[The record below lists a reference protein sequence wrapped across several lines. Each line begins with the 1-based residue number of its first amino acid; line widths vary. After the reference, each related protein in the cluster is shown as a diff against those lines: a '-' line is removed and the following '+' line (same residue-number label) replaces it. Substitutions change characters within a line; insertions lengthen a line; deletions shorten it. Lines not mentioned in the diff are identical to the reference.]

1 MPDDT
6 KKKPQS
12 ETAQPSQQQR
22 DVTKGKQTIDQ
33 ENHDQNVGQRPTRDD
48 GDNDDKGELK

>member
-12 ETAQPSQQQR
+12 ETARPSEQQR

-33 ENHDQNVGQRPTRDD
+33 ENHEQNVGQRPTRDD